1 MRFTV
6 AVAVAVTVI
15 AALVPSRAHA
25 DRDSFIGIGVLS
37 SVSTGTHAMAG
48 IGGEL
53 TLTSFDDDFVG
64 WGSYVQVEAGKDL
77 SAKTSHLGDLQRFA
91 TGLMYIHQVIGVEL
105 GGLYRT
111 APGLASTSGL
121 QLGVFT
127 TIGFASMELRA
138 GLAPS
143 STVGGVRRYGS
154 DIGLAV
160 AAKLPVQFRGK
171 AVSISS
177 FRIAPCIWRCL

>member
-1 MRFTV
+1 MRDAASSGNRIIHAGRERAWRPAQPTPAVQPHGHLGRNSATGRPQTALPEFAANQCVHRAIRARMRFTV

-64 WGSYVQVEAGKDL
+64 WGSYGQVEAGKDL
-77 SAKTSHLGDLQRFA
+77 SAKT
-91 TGLMYIHQVIGVEL
+91 
-105 GGLYRT
+105 
-111 APGLASTSGL
+111 
-121 QLGVFT
+121 
-127 TIGFASMELRA
+127 
-138 GLAPS
+138 
-143 STVGGVRRYGS
+143 
-154 DIGLAV
+154 
-160 AAKLPVQFRGK
+160 
-171 AVSISS
+171 
-177 FRIAPCIWRCL
+177 